1 MRLSKG
7 EGFFLVCIIISSSL
21 FIFLPMGHSEG
32 LEHKLTV
39 GEESASAAEPT
50 WDLYQLAVSEG
61 ITPTAWTIYWR
72 GSLPSKDEASFIA
85 WLEEDLFVE
94 QEKITTRTPHGVE
107 ITEQVWKKEAGGTL
121 HQVQIF
127 NYPQKSKK
135 MTNFI
140 YTWSGSEM
148 NEYWLDTYEETEQ
161 HLLRR
166 LDLQPQNF
174 SSIEGITNDKIK
186 TDFLNQ
192 TTFDHWITQRLD
204 GEITHQ
210 VSDQNFTSVNGY
222 IPTWGEHFLSAGD
235 QKFNVQLS
243 ARYNALKHQTR
254 VTIGYPLILKEH

>member
-72 GSLPSKDEASFIA
+72 GSIPSKDEASFIA

-94 QEKITTRTPHGVE
+94 QEKTTSRTPHGMK

-121 HQVQIF
+121 HKVQIF

-166 LDLQPQNF
+166 LELQPQNF
-174 SSIEGITNDKIK
+174 SCIEGITNDKIK

-192 TTFDHWITQRLD
+192 TTFDHWIRQRLD